1 MAKQCTR
8 KTEDEAEDEAEAE
21 DEDEATTL
29 RAPLSAMEG
38 SVRKVEAL

>member
-1 MAKQCTR
+1 MKLKLKLKLRMRMRMRMRMTS
-8 KTEDEAEDEAEAE
+8 
-21 DEDEATTL
+21 TL

>member
-1 MAKQCTR
+1 MKLR
-8 KTEDEAEDEAEAE
+8 LRMRMRMRM
-21 DEDEATTL
+21 ATTL

>member
-1 MAKQCTR
+1 MKLR
-8 KTEDEAEDEAEAE
+8 MKLRLRMRM
-21 DEDEATTL
+21 ATTL

>member
-1 MAKQCTR
+1 MKLR
-8 KTEDEAEDEAEAE
+8 LRMRMRMRI
-21 DEDEATTL
+21 ATTL